1 MSRFVKLKQYLGF
14 TAAAKIYRQ
23 LKTGSLSGIK
33 MKGLRHPFAMRNNP
47 SDYAT
52 FMEVLVRKEYSIPFP
67 FTPNT
72 IIDAGGNIGLTAVF
86 FANQFPTATIITVEP
101 DKNNFA
107 VLSKNIAPYKNISA
121 INKGIWT
128 HTSFLNVIDTG
139 RGENS
144 FIVEEVSTP
153 TATTAEAIAINEI
166 MQQQQWK
173 TIDLLKIDIEGTEKN
188 IFEKG
193 FEQWLPY
200 TKVLFVETHDR
211 MKKGC
216 SAAVFKAVSR
226 YNFSCTVAGENFLFT
241 NDDLLKL

>member
-1 MSRFVKLKQYLGF
+1 MSRFVKLKYHLGF
-14 TAAAKIYRQ
+14 AAAVKIYLR
-23 LKTGSLSGIK
+23 LKSRNLSGIT
-33 MKGLRHPFAMRNNP
+33 MNGLAHPFTMRNNP

-52 FMEVLVRKEYSIPFP
+52 FMEVLVREEYTVPFLFSP
-67 FTPNT
+67 QT
-72 IIDAGGNIGLTAVF
+72 IIDAGGNIGLTAAF
-86 FANQFPTATIITVEP
+86 FANRFPAAAIVTIEP
-101 DKNNFA
+101 DKNNFE
-107 VLSKNIAPYKNISA
+107 VLSKNVASYKNITGL
-121 INKGIWT
+121 NKGIWT
-128 HTSFLNVIDTG
+128 QTSFLNVIDTG
-139 RGENS
+139 HGENS
-144 FIVEEVSTP
+144 FIVEE
-153 TATTAEAIAINEI
+153 TTAPGKDSVEAIAINEI

-193 FEQWLPY
+193 FEQWLSD

-216 SAAVFKAVSR
+216 SAAVFKAVSK

>member
-14 TAAAKIYRQ
+14 AAAAKIYLQ
-23 LKTGSLSGIK
+23 LKTNSHSGIR
-33 MKGLRHPFAMRNNP
+33 MKGLLHPIAMRDNP

-67 FTPNT
+67 FTPKT

-86 FANQFPTATIITVEP
+86 LATQYPAASIVTVEP
-101 DKNNFA
+101 DKNNFS
-107 VLSKNIAPYKNISA
+107 VLLKNIAAYKNISA

-128 HTSFLNVIDTG
+128 HSAHLNVVDTG
-139 RGENS
+139 RGENG
-144 FIVEEVSTP
+144 FIVEEALSP
-153 TATTAEAIAINEI
+153 TGNTVEAIAINDI
-166 MQQQQWK
+166 MRKNLWE

-188 IFEKG
+188 IFQDG
-193 FEQWLPY
+193 YEQWLPY

-216 SAAVFKAVSR
+216 SAAVFKAMSH
-226 YNFSCTVAGENFLFT
+226 YNFSCTPAGENFLFT
-241 NDDLLKL
+241 NDDLVNL